1 MRWFT
6 SRFCDAPDETELTR
20 SRRRRC
26 NCRLYNHCAHS
37 AHGSCSSW
45 RAPTSVIAGIDFS
58 FFTLWQARAIQPT
71 SQGRLDPR
79 LPWQPH
85 DTHLYKNNSLFDRHK
100 PVPFRSDKTLT
111 FSDGAIKRIIDTCL
125 FQPVSSDTVPPL
137 RKMGAVVF
145 FCFDSNETGVFRGGF
160 ASSSNLLFASVSH
173 GGVLR
178 FAILFSFDTIHLV
191 FWGGVL
197 FFSSSRKRRLILHHD
212 KKS

>member
-145 FCFDSNETGVFRGGF
+145 LFRLQRNGRFPRRICILIKPAFCIGVSRRSF
-160 ASSSNLLFASVSH
+160 AVCYFVFVRYH
-173 GGVLR
+173 TFGVLGR
-178 FAILFSFDTIHLV
+178 CALFLIITEAATYP
-191 FWGGVL
+191 
-197 FFSSSRKRRLILHHD
+197 SSR
-212 KKS
+212 